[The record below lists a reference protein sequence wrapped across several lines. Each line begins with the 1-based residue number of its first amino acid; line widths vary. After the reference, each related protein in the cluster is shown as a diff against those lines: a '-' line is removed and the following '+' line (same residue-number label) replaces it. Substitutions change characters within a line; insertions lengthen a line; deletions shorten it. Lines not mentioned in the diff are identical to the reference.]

1 MRKPY
6 GSREGRSQPLRTSVV
21 IAAYNEEETLGEVLQ
36 ALRRHP
42 QIHEI
47 IVVSDG
53 STDAT
58 VEVARQHEVKT
69 VALRENRG
77 KGYAMRVG
85 VEHATGEI
93 LFFVD
98 GDMLNISDRHIDSL
112 LRPVLDGYCDMNV
125 GVRHRGPLR
134 NFFHLKV
141 HFGPV
146 LSGIRA
152 MRREVF
158 ETLPPRYLRRFM
170 IETALNYFCERGGF
184 RQRNTVIRGLG
195 HVTKEEK
202 RGALAGFNARLSM
215 ITNVVAAHLDLYFF
229 QGWRWL
235 PPPEPQLEAEYE
247 LLD

>member
-1 MRKPY
+1 M
-6 GSREGRSQPLRTSVV
+6 RTSVV

-36 ALRRHP
+36 ALRNHP

-53 STDAT
+53 STDGT

-85 VEHATGEI
+85 VEHATGDV

-98 GDMLNISDRHIDSL
+98 GDMLNISRKHIDSL
-112 LRPVLDGYCDMNV
+112 LGPVLDGSCDMNV
-125 GVRHRGPLR
+125 GVRHRGPVR
-134 NFFHLKV
+134 DFFHLKV

-152 MRREVF
+152 MRRPVF
-158 ETLPPRYLRRFM
+158 ESVPQRYMRRFM
-170 IETALNYFCERGGF
+170 IETALNFFSEHGSF

-195 HVTKEEK
+195 HVTKEKK
-202 RGALAGFNARLSM
+202 RGMVSGFGARLFM
-215 ITNVVAAHLDLYFF
+215 ITQVVAAHLDLYLF
-229 QGWRWL
+229 QSWRWL
-235 PPPEPQLEAEYE
+235 PTSELRPEAEYE